1 MTNRRKNAS
10 KAELPEFMQPVEPWS
25 DPVDGAALLTGVCDA
40 VADYMVLPPHAAETV
55 ALWCMFAHCHDAA
68 EHSPMLA
75 IQSPEKRCGKTT
87 MLNIVGSLVP
97 VPLPA
102 ANITTPAIFRA
113 IEKFHPTLLLDEV
126 ETFIR
131 DNEEMRGVLNSGFTR
146 GSAVVLRCVGDD
158 HEPHPFSTW
167 CPKVGALI
175 GTLPDTLQDRAIVIT
190 LRRRLASERSA
201 RFGRN
206 AHAQM
211 LTLHRQAARWA
222 ADNLEGLRTA
232 NDPSMPRGLG
242 DRAEDAWRPL
252 LAIADAAGGE
262 WPGMARA
269 AAVALSGALE
279 VDADSQS
286 KGVLLLTHIR
296 ELFRTLDAQT
306 LQSSQLVRKL
316 CDNEEWPWGEWR
328 GGKEI
333 TSRGVAMI
341 LKPYGVRPRQTSAG
355 SFYQA
360 SAFNDAWDR
369 YLPTL
374 SGPCATSATG
384 SENIIDVRDLIR
396 AGMRASTTRQ
406 MPPTATDGTCGRAR
420 GGSWHIADCT
430 QAADAEPEMAVVAD
444 DPDNAGELL

>member
-1 MTNRRKNAS
+1 MTKRKQSTS
-10 KAELPEFMQPVEPWS
+10 KAAPPEFMQPVEPW
-25 DPVDGAALLTGVCDA
+25 PEPLDGAALLTGIRDA
-40 VADYMVLPPHAAETV
+40 VAEYMVLPPHAAETV

-87 MLNIVGSLVP
+87 MLNIVASLVP

-102 ANITTPAIFRA
+102 ANVTTPVIFRA
-113 IEKFHPTLLLDEV
+113 IERFQPTLLLDEV

-146 GSAVVLRCVGDD
+146 DSAVVLRCVGDD

-175 GTLPDTLQDRAIVIT
+175 GTLPDTLQDRAIVLT

-201 RFGRN
+201 RFGRD

-222 ADNLEGLRTA
+222 ADNLDRLRVA
-232 NDPSMPRGLG
+232 DDPSMPCGLG

-262 WPGMARA
+262 WPETGRA
-269 AAVALSGALE
+269 AAMALSGALE

-296 ELFRTLDAQT
+296 ELFRMQDAAT

-333 TSRGVAMI
+333 TPRGVAMI

-360 SAFNDAWDR
+360 SAFSDAWDR
-369 YLPTL
+369 YLPTIPG
-374 SGPCATSATG
+374 SSATSATKPGNVFKVHELKPPG
-384 SENIIDVRDLIR
+384 SR
-396 AGMRASTTRQ
+396 GASTLQ
-406 MPPTATDGTCGRAR
+406 VPPSANGGTCGKWRD
-420 GGSWHIADCT
+420 GTWHMANCA
-430 QAADAEPEMAVVAD
+430 QAIVAATEMAVVAD
-444 DPDNAGELL
+444 VADDEGELL